1 MAKIIVFGDIDISP
15 LYISIDGAK
24 EMTISGKYPRS
35 ISVSSGVHQI
45 AATTLSRIERATQGW
60 GNGGFLDLA
69 ATALQNSTSTTVGGE
84 IDFDADDVLLIEV
97 EQKGMKTNVYNKVVS
112 SSAASDYVNMNTVT
126 EFGEKEPGQKN
137 KWVAL
142 LLCVFFGVFGV
153 HRFYEGKI
161 GTGILY
167 LLTLGFF
174 GLGVLID
181 FFKILFRKA

>member
-1 MAKIIVFGDIDISP
+1 MSKIIIYGDIDISP
-15 LYISIDGAK
+15 LYISIDGGK
-24 EMTISGKYPRS
+24 EITISGKYPRS
-35 ISVSSGVHQI
+35 LTVSAGAHKIFATTVSKFER
-45 AATTLSRIERATQGW
+45 AANNLSDGGFVDTLAQSMQNSTNTTLSGELEFG
-60 GNGGFLDLA
+60 
-69 ATALQNSTSTTVGGE
+69 ST
-84 IDFDADDVLLIEV
+84 DVLLIEV
-97 EQKGMKTNVYNKVVS
+97 EQKGMKTNVYNKLV
-112 SSAASDYVNMNTVT
+112 SAAEADNYIHMEQVI
-126 EFGEKEPGQKN
+126 EYGEKEPGQKN

-142 LLCVFFGVFGV
+142 LLCALFGVFGV